1 VLFVISGLSL
11 KTSGSVDQR
20 RAGIIKWVNT
30 HGYAQVEFLA
40 AQFSTSEVT
49 IRKDLAALADQ
60 KKLIRQFG
68 GAAPLP
74 ASQGETN
81 VVNLPSSI
89 KQNIGKLAASRIQ
102 QGSKIVLDCGSTIA
116 ALLPCLRDIPN
127 LVVMTNA
134 LDAASQLTKSNNEPT
149 ILMTGGTWDSASR
162 SFQGAMAEQLVS
174 AYSFDMAFIGAAGID
189 VSRGTTTFNE
199 LTGLTRAMA
208 RAAHEVVVMAT
219 SNKLSNKMPNLELGW
234 ENISTLVTDN
244 GISDEDK
251 YLIEQ
256 QGVTVLVAAQNG
268 E

>member
-1 VLFVISGLSL
+1 M
-11 KTSGSVDQR
+11 KTSRSVDQR
-20 RAGIIKWVNT
+20 RAGIVKWVNT
-30 HGYAQVEFLA
+30 HGYAQVELLA
-40 AQFSTSEVT
+40 AQFNTSEVT
-49 IRKDLAALADQ
+49 IRKDLTALADE

-68 GAAPLP
+68 GAAPIP
-74 ASQGETN
+74 QSNVETN

-89 KQNIGKLAASRIQ
+89 KQSIGKLAASRIQ
-102 QGSKIVLDCGSTIA
+102 QGSKIALDCGSTTA

-149 ILMTGGTWDSASR
+149 ILMTGGTWDPASR

-234 ENISTLVTDN
+234 NNISTLVTDN

>member
-1 VLFVISGLSL
+1 MLFVISGLSL
-11 KTSGSVDQR
+11 KTSRSVDQR

-102 QGSKIVLDCGSTIA
+102 QGSKIVLDCSAFT
-116 ALLPCLRDIPN
+116 LP
-127 LVVMTNA
+127 
-134 LDAASQLTKSNNEPT
+134 S
-149 ILMTGGTWDSASR
+149 
-162 SFQGAMAEQLVS
+162 
-174 AYSFDMAFIGAAGID
+174 
-189 VSRGTTTFNE
+189 
-199 LTGLTRAMA
+199 
-208 RAAHEVVVMAT
+208 
-219 SNKLSNKMPNLELGW
+219 
-234 ENISTLVTDN
+234 
-244 GISDEDK
+244 
-251 YLIEQ
+251 
-256 QGVTVLVAAQNG
+256 
-268 E
+268 

>member
-1 VLFVISGLSL
+1 M
-11 KTSGSVDQR
+11 
-20 RAGIIKWVNT
+20 N
-30 HGYAQVEFLA
+30 
-40 AQFSTSEVT
+40 
-49 IRKDLAALADQ
+49 
-60 KKLIRQFG
+60 
-68 GAAPLP
+68 
-74 ASQGETN
+74 
-81 VVNLPSSI
+81 
-89 KQNIGKLAASRIQ
+89 
-102 QGSKIVLDCGSTIA
+102 
-116 ALLPCLRDIPN
+116 
-127 LVVMTNA
+127 
-134 LDAASQLTKSNNEPT
+134 